1 MQTSLI
7 KVPTQ
12 ALGLD
17 MISFLEPLGLECV
30 AGALEAAGH
39 GCSILD
45 LRIDGVDAGLERLR
59 REGPGL
65 IGVQCSFTTERL
77 AAVALLGRLR
87 ERHPAAVLVVG
98 GHDASREPEFLA
110 GSAADAIV
118 VGDGEAVV
126 PGLADAIDR
135 GRPLDGVPGLCLVT
149 DDGVRSTGPAATE
162 GDADR
167 WPMPARHLMR
177 RYADRYY
184 VNFERPFALLETA
197 RGCPFT
203 CTFCSVWKFHG
214 GCVRAKS
221 PARVV
226 AELDGIPGRNV
237 FITDDIF
244 WLEPK
249 RGRALGEAVLAAG
262 RERFFKV
269 QTRADIICRHPQLVE
284 LWRRCGPLG
293 IFLGL
298 EAVDDRGLA
307 AVNKRTDAA
316 TNQRAVDI
324 LRDLDVGYTPNFLV
338 DPDWGP
344 EEFRTLREWI
354 ERNGLYNSGFTVL
367 TPLPGT
373 DLWDTARERV
383 TTTNWDLYDLIH
395 AVVPTRLPL
404 AEFYREYAGLWRA
417 VLELRFR
424 HRGRVRTYLQLVAAV
439 GAGRVSLSAVRR
451 GMMLGRVFSDPET
464 FLAGHREQRTETVQ
478 A

>member
-1 MQTSLI
+1 VHTSLVKI
-7 KVPTQ
+7 PTR

-30 AGALEAAGH
+30 AGALETAGH
-39 GCSILD
+39 ACSILD
-45 LRIDGVDAGLERLR
+45 LRIDGVDEGLVHLR
-59 REGPGL
+59 NRAPGL

-77 AAVALLGRLR
+77 AVVSFLERLR
-87 ERHPAAVLVVG
+87 AQHPDAVLVVG
-98 GHDASREPEFLA
+98 GHDASRQPEFFA
-110 GSAADAIV
+110 GSPADAVV

-126 PGLADAIDR
+126 PALAEAVGR
-135 GRPLDGVPGLCLVT
+135 RRPLDGVPGLELLV
-149 DDGVRSTGPAATE
+149 GGRLRSPGPAATE
-162 GDADR
+162 NDADR
-167 WPMPARHLMR
+167 WPMPARHLMTA
-177 RYADRYY
+177 YADRYF

-197 RGCPFT
+197 RGCPFK

-221 PARVV
+221 PERVV
-226 AELDGIPGRNV
+226 AELDDIPGRNV

-244 WLEPK
+244 WLEAK

-269 QTRADIICRHPQLVE
+269 QTRADIICRHPELVE

-316 TNQRAVDI
+316 TNQRAIDI

-344 EEFRTLREWI
+344 EEFRVLREWI

-373 DLWDTARERV
+373 DLWETARDRV

-424 HRGRVRTYLQLVAAV
+424 HRGRVRTYLLLVAAV
-439 GAGRVSLSAVRR
+439 TAGRVSLSAVRR

-464 FLAGHREQRTETVQ
+464 FLAGHRDEAGPAR